1 MMNAKANRIIEG
13 ITRITGNST
22 KATFLLLV
30 LEAIFGGFY
39 VTVSRSITPIFL
51 VVSGFIL
58 RELLIL
64 NVFAGLLSLSV
75 ALVLYYHGKPR
86 GVKARL
92 AVSLLLERIFWFLI
106 PWFIDNRL
114 LVTLIYASAIA
125 STIPSNVFM
134 YTVFFTCFEEQRY
147 RRLIAYRTMAG
158 AIASIIAQIMVVS
171 TLAVGEGLWKY
182 VLLYII
188 AFSVG
193 LVSPMLI
200 VLAPIH
206 RVVFETIRRS
216 EEEAEIE
223 ASNTYLLLVSLL
235 ASTNLL
241 GISWIPRLMKDLGA
255 PDYLAASIG
264 FVQTLTNI
272 FASVFWSHRNV
283 STYRYAILLLS
294 FTPLIVYFTTIPY
307 MHLGIAVIYS
317 FSLIGANFY
326 ASIGFAN
333 LVKKLG
339 VARASTLLSSANAL
353 AMVIG
358 GMVGYLL
365 VFSPVLVFIAASIFS
380 LTGLIIALTA
390 LPELA
395 IVPPNYTRLYARML
409 YTSSITSYNFIMFA
423 VSETARTVLRFTG
436 LVVGVIILYI
446 IYRTLYYIV
455 VLTGG

>member
-1 MMNAKANRIIEG
+1 M
-13 ITRITGNST
+13 
-22 KATFLLLV
+22 V
-30 LEAIFGGFY
+30 
-39 VTVSRSITPIFL
+39 
-51 VVSGFIL
+51 
-58 RELLIL
+58 
-64 NVFAGLLSLSV
+64 
-75 ALVLYYHGKPR
+75 
-86 GVKARL
+86 
-92 AVSLLLERIFWFLI
+92 ERIFWFLI

-147 RRLIAYRTMAG
+147 RRLVAYRTMAG
-158 AIASIIAQIMVVS
+158 AIASIVAQIVVVS

-182 VLLYII
+182 IVLYII
-188 AFSVG
+188 AFSIG
-193 LVSPMLI
+193 SVSPMLI

-206 RVVFETIRRS
+206 RVVFEAIRRS

-223 ASNTYLLLVSLL
+223 ASNIYLLLVFLL

-241 GISWIPRLMKDLGA
+241 GVSWIPRLMKDLGA

-283 STYRYAILLLS
+283 PSYRYAILLLS
-294 FTPLIVYFTTIPY
+294 STPLMVYFTTIPY

-339 VARASTLLSSANAL
+339 VARASVLLSSANAL

-358 GMVGYLL
+358 GIVGYLL
-365 VFSPVLVFIAASIFS
+365 VFSPVLVFMAASIFS
-380 LTGLIIALTA
+380 LMGLVIALIA

-423 VSETARTVLRFTG
+423 VSETAKTVLRFTG
-436 LVVGVIILYI
+436 LVVGVVILYI